1 MYRSILLGCIVV
13 LFSTARL
20 VSAQPAKATS
30 VMEADKGC
38 QPCHQ
43 QMFDKYLNTYMAKA
57 SGSAGD
63 LLHVGQLH
71 HLSSEIEY
79 SVDSEHDGPHL
90 HYHANRA
97 SFGLDAKVAG
107 SEKLDYFLGSGH
119 LGTTYLYSKN
129 GYLFESP
136 IAYYNKIQGYAMK
149 PGFEASS
156 HIPSGLF
163 LNDGCLRCHMSAVR
177 KPDPGTE
184 NHFSSLAFLHTG
196 ITCESCHGDTAQHVS
211 SGGKSPVVNPV
222 KLSPIKRD
230 STCIV
235 CHLEGDVSVERAGK
249 SVLNYRPG
257 EDIRDYV
264 AYFSYASETNTRRAV
279 SEIEQFTISRCKLVS
294 GDRMS
299 CMSCH
304 DVHSPPSDTERA
316 TFYRAKCLSCH
327 TGEQFAV
334 QHHPEDHDCTHC
346 HMPKTGATNVA
357 HVAWTDHRIRRVP
370 EPSYQFNAQPK
381 PGTELIPLLEKGSD
395 TRDLGLAYYELVVQR
410 DTSRKAI
417 ATSLLSGLTNSS
429 SQPDIPALRALGV
442 LAEMNG
448 RKPDAERLY
457 REVLKSD
464 PNDLTANTNL
474 GTLLAQRGD
483 LLGAELQWKDLFN
496 RNEDQV
502 LLGRN
507 LAVVQCLLGEGDI
520 AKKTL
525 ETALIYSPDDPGALR
540 TLQSI
545 LNGEQK
551 CSVAASK

>member
-1 MYRSILLGCIVV
+1 
-13 LFSTARL
+13 
-20 VSAQPAKATS
+20 
-30 VMEADKGC
+30 
-38 QPCHQ
+38 
-43 QMFDKYLNTYMAKA
+43 
-57 SGSAGD
+57 
-63 LLHVGQLH
+63 
-71 HLSSEIEY
+71 
-79 SVDSEHDGPHL
+79 
-90 HYHANRA
+90 
-97 SFGLDAKVAG
+97 
-107 SEKLDYFLGSGH
+107 
-119 LGTTYLYSKN
+119 
-129 GYLFESP
+129 
-136 IAYYNKIQGYAMK
+136 
-149 PGFEASS
+149 
-156 HIPSGLF
+156 
-163 LNDGCLRCHMSAVR
+163 
-177 KPDPGTE
+177 
-184 NHFSSLAFLHTG
+184 
-196 ITCESCHGDTAQHVS
+196 
-211 SGGKSPVVNPV
+211 
-222 KLSPIKRD
+222 
-230 STCIV
+230 
-235 CHLEGDVSVERAGK
+235 
-249 SVLNYRPG
+249 
-257 EDIRDYV
+257 
-264 AYFSYASETNTRRAV
+264 
-279 SEIEQFTISRCKLVS
+279 
-294 GDRMS
+294 
-299 CMSCH
+299 
-304 DVHSPPSDTERA
+304 
-316 TFYRAKCLSCH
+316 
-327 TGEQFAV
+327 
-334 QHHPEDHDCTHC
+334 
-346 HMPKTGATNVA
+346 
-357 HVAWTDHRIRRVP
+357 
-370 EPSYQFNAQPK
+370 
-381 PGTELIPLLEKGSD
+381 LIPLLEKGSD